1 MGKNLH
7 IIHYNTT
14 KERGLHLGLGEFVLI
29 CSPQSVYFPNSKME
43 EVLITLLNYFK
54 IPQRNIWGETQ
65 KVIGLSSFV

>member
-1 MGKNLH
+1 M
-7 IIHYNTT
+7 
-14 KERGLHLGLGEFVLI
+14 GLGEFVLI